1 MKKYDEFLNERKLAL
16 MTPQEL
22 RKRVVNNFTP
32 TPERIEE
39 LVDVTKDYT
48 TGEQLS
54 IMYALG
60 VNDKLYSELM
70 LSKYHDNGLF

>member
-1 MKKYDEFLNERKLAL
+1 MKRFEEFLNERRLAS
-16 MTPQEL
+16 MTPSEL
-22 RKRVVNNFTP
+22 RKRILNNFTP

-60 VNDKLYSELM
+60 VNGKMYKEKM
-70 LSKYHDNGLF
+70 QTKYNIQL

>member
-1 MKKYDEFLNERKLAL
+1 MKRFEEFLNERKLSA

-22 RKRVVNNFTP
+22 RKRVVNNFSP
-32 TPERIEE
+32 TPERIAE

-60 VNDKLYSELM
+60 VNGKQYSELM
-70 LSKYHDNGLF
+70 LSKYNKKL

>member
-1 MKKYDEFLNERKLAL
+1 MKRFEEFLNERRLAA

-32 TPERIEE
+32 TPERIAE

-60 VNDKLYSELM
+60 VNGKLYSELM
-70 LSKYHDNGLF
+70 LSKYNKKL